1 MLDPSPPMCAMLEE
15 VHRAGGH
22 VISTSPKLLPART
35 LRALARRGLLAFY
48 RTDEGHRVALTVAGA
63 AALRHWRR
71 LRRAVGAEI
80 QRELVAELKKP
91 TKRSR

>member
-1 MLDPSPPMCAMLEE
+1 MLED
-15 VHRAGGH
+15 VRRAGGH
-22 VISTSPKLLPART
+22 VISTSPTLRPERT

-48 RTDEGHRVALTVAGA
+48 WTHEDHRVALTVAGA
-63 AALRHWRR
+63 EALRHWRR